1 MFQGKLVVC
10 GGYDRGECLTSVEA
24 FDFAEN
30 VWSSSMKP
38 MMTKRGRFG
47 LAKIMK
53 NGIET
58 LYAVAGSSGQME
70 ESSVE
75 KYTAEGN
82 WTNVANLPVAMSYI
96 GRSNATNL

>member
-1 MFQGKLVVC
+1 MVC

-47 LAKIMK
+47 LAKIMRMR
-53 NGIET
+53 IDP
-58 LYAVAGSSGQME
+58 SD
-70 ESSVE
+70 
-75 KYTAEGN
+75 
-82 WTNVANLPVAMSYI
+82 
-96 GRSNATNL
+96 GRAWNPLVSKCFA